1 MTGDVWYS
9 STAAW
14 PKRREDGQLDR
25 EGIMWL
31 SDAHKGIRRYESQV
45 KAWKSMQEPRG
56 SKKRKSQRMGVES

>member
-9 STAAW
+9 SIAAW

-31 SDAHKGIRRYESQV
+31 SDAHKGRYESQV